1 MATGDVTTVAS
12 GTPPARDPRRLN
24 VAVIRDYGVVV
35 AFVAL
40 FVTLSISSSAF
51 LTWSNIKNLAFQT
64 APLGIIAIGGT
75 FVFIAGGFDLSVGAI
90 SGFGAI
96 IAGKVFLHLGLGLWP
111 SFILGMLV
119 GLGCGVGNGLLVTLG
134 RVNAFIA
141 TLATSIIIYGFS
153 QVITGGNLVSV
164 DAISWQ
170 TLGLDSALGINYPVF
185 IWLGFALVAGFLLS
199 RTMFG
204 RYVYAAGGNAEA
216 ARLAGVRVNVIRAT
230 TFAIS
235 GLAAGIA
242 GVILFSEVGT
252 AQWNANQGIEFDSI
266 TAIVLGGTSLL
277 GGEGAIWRTVLGA
290 FFLQMIGNGFDL
302 LGTTPQWQYVI
313 KGLILAAAVSLDAW
327 ARRSRA

>member
-1 MATGDVTTVAS
+1 MATRDAAVVQRN
-12 GTPPARDPRRLN
+12 PLRLARRVN
-24 VAVIRDYGVVV
+24 VAVVRDYGVVV

-40 FVTLSISSSAF
+40 FVTLSVTSSAF
-51 LTWSNIKNLAFQT
+51 FTGANMKNLAFQT
-64 APLGIIAIGGT
+64 APVGIIAVGGT

-96 IAGKVFLHLGLGLWP
+96 IAGKAFLGTGVGLWG
-111 SFILGMLV
+111 SLLLGALV

-134 RVNAFIA
+134 KVNAFIA
-141 TLATSIIIYGFS
+141 TLATSIVIYGFA
-153 QVITGGNLVSV
+153 QVVTGGNLVSV
-164 DAISWQ
+164 SANRFSI
-170 TLGLDSALGINYPVF
+170 LGLGSAWGINYPVF
-185 IWLGFALVAGFLLS
+185 VWIAFALAAGFLLS
-199 RTMFG
+199 RTRFG
-204 RYVYAAGGNAEA
+204 RYAYATGGNAEA
-216 ARLAGVRVNVIRAT
+216 ARLAGVRVNVVRAA

-252 AQWNANQGIEFDSI
+252 AQWNANSGIEFDAI

-327 ARRSRA
+327 ARRRRA

>member
-1 MATGDVTTVAS
+1 MATRDATVVQRN
-12 GTPPARDPRRLN
+12 PLRFARRVN
-24 VAVIRDYGVVV
+24 VAVVRDYGVVV

-40 FVTLSISSSAF
+40 FVTLSVTSSAF
-51 LTWSNIKNLAFQT
+51 FTGANMKNLAFQT
-64 APLGIIAIGGT
+64 APVGIIAVGGT

-96 IAGKVFLHLGLGLWP
+96 IAGKAFLGTGVGLWG
-111 SFILGMLV
+111 SLLLGALV

-134 RVNAFIA
+134 KVNAFIA
-141 TLATSIIIYGFS
+141 TLATSIVIYGFA
-153 QVITGGNLVSV
+153 QVVTGGNLVSV
-164 DAISWQ
+164 SANRFSS
-170 TLGLDSALGINYPVF
+170 LGLGSAWGINYPVF
-185 IWLGFALVAGFLLS
+185 VWIAFALAAGFLLS
-199 RTMFG
+199 RTRFG
-204 RYVYAAGGNAEA
+204 RYAYATGGNAEA
-216 ARLAGVRVNVIRAT
+216 ARLAGVRVNVVRAA

-252 AQWNANQGIEFDSI
+252 AQWNANSGIEFDAI

-327 ARRSRA
+327 ARRRRA

>member
-1 MATGDVTTVAS
+1 VLGGDQEN
-12 GTPPARDPRRLN
+12 GD
-24 VAVIRDYGVVV
+24 AV
-35 AFVAL
+35 
-40 FVTLSISSSAF
+40 
-51 LTWSNIKNLAFQT
+51 
-64 APLGIIAIGGT
+64 GGT

-96 IAGKVFLHLGLGLWP
+96 IAGKAFLGTGVGLWG
-111 SFILGMLV
+111 SLLLGALV

-134 RVNAFIA
+134 KVNAFIA
-141 TLATSIIIYGFS
+141 TLATSIVIYGFA
-153 QVITGGNLVSV
+153 QVVTGGNLVSV
-164 DAISWQ
+164 SANRFSI
-170 TLGLDSALGINYPVF
+170 LGLGSAWGINYPVF
-185 IWLGFALVAGFLLS
+185 VWIAFALAAGFLLS
-199 RTMFG
+199 RTRFG
-204 RYVYAAGGNAEA
+204 RYAYATGGNAEA
-216 ARLAGVRVNVIRAT
+216 ARLAGVRVNVVRAA

-252 AQWNANQGIEFDSI
+252 AQWNANSGIEFDAI

-327 ARRSRA
+327 ARRRRA

>member
-1 MATGDVTTVAS
+1 MSANDVTVAPKAALTR
-12 GTPPARDPRRLN
+12 GRRID
-24 VAVIRDYGVVV
+24 VAVIRDYGVVI

-40 FVTLSISSSAF
+40 FITLSLTSGAF
-51 LTWSNIKNLAFQT
+51 FTWSNLKNLAFQT
-64 APLGIIAIGGT
+64 APLGILAIGGT

-96 IAGKVFLHLGLGLWP
+96 LAGKAFLGTGLGVWP
-111 SFILGMLV
+111 SLVLGMLV
-119 GLGCGVGNGLLVTLG
+119 GLGCGLGNGLLVTFG

-141 TLATSIIIYGFS
+141 TLATSIIIYGFA
-153 QVITGGNLVSV
+153 QVVTHGNLVSV
-164 DAISWQ
+164 DAPAFGQ
-170 TLGLDSALGINYPVF
+170 LGLSRAFGIGIPVF
-185 IWLGFALVAGFLLS
+185 VWIGFALVAGFLLS
-199 RTMFG
+199 RTAFG
-204 RYVYAAGGNAEA
+204 RYVYATGGNAEA
-216 ARLAGVRVNVIRAT
+216 ARLAGVRVSVIRAI

-235 GLAAGIA
+235 GLSAGVA

-252 AQWNANQGIEFDSI
+252 AQWNANSGIEFDSI

-327 ARRSRA
+327 ARRSRS

>member
-1 MATGDVTTVAS
+1 VATQEVEVVRRRPLELARLGDI
-12 GTPPARDPRRLN
+12 
-24 VAVIRDYGVVV
+24 AVIRDYGVVV
-35 AFVAL
+35 AFIAL
-40 FVTLSISSSAF
+40 FVTLSLSSSAF
-51 LTWSNIKNLAFQT
+51 FTSANMKNLAFQT
-64 APLGIIAIGGT
+64 APVGIIAAGGT
-75 FVFIAGGFDLSVGAI
+75 LVFIGGGFDLSVGAI
-90 SGFGAI
+90 SGFAAI
-96 IAGKVFLHLGLGLWP
+96 VCGKAFLGTGIGLWG
-111 SFILGMLV
+111 SFIVGALV
-119 GLGCGVGNGLLVTLG
+119 GLGCGIGNGILVTVG

-141 TLATSIIIYGFS
+141 TLATSIIIYGFA

-164 DAISWQ
+164 EASRFA
-170 TLGLDSALGINYPVF
+170 TLGLDAAWGINFPVF
-185 IWLGFALVAGFLLS
+185 VWAAFALVCGFLLS
-199 RTMFG
+199 RTIFG

-216 ARLAGVRVNVIRAT
+216 ARLSGVRVDTVRAT

-235 GLAAGIA
+235 GMGAGIA

-252 AQWNANQGIEFDSI
+252 AQWNANSGIEFDAI

-327 ARRSRA
+327 ARRRRA

>member
-1 MATGDVTTVAS
+1 MATRDATIERGRATDF
-12 GTPPARDPRRLN
+12 ARRID
-24 VAVIRDYGVVV
+24 VAVVRDYGVVV

-40 FVTLSISSSAF
+40 FITLSIASGPF
-51 LTWSNIKNLAFQT
+51 LTWANLKNLAFQT
-64 APLGIIAIGGT
+64 APVGIIAIGGT

-96 IAGKVFLHLGLGLWP
+96 IAGKLFLGSGMGMWGAM
-111 SFILGMLV
+111 ILGMLV
-119 GLGCGVGNGLLVTLG
+119 GLGCGIGNGLLVTVG

-141 TLATSIIIYGFS
+141 TLATSIIIYGFA
-153 QVITGGNLVSV
+153 QVVTHGNLVSV
-164 DAISWQ
+164 ESERWT
-170 TLGLDSALGINYPVF
+170 TLGLGSFLGINYPVF
-185 IWLGFALVAGFLLS
+185 VWLGLALVAGFLLS
-199 RTMFG
+199 RTNFG

-216 ARLAGVRVNVIRAT
+216 ARLAGVRVGVIRSI
-230 TFAIS
+230 TFALS

-277 GGEGAIWRTVLGA
+277 GGEGAIWRAVLGA
-290 FFLQMIGNGFDL
+290 LFLQMIGNGFDL
-302 LGTTPQWQYVI
+302 LGTSAQWQYVI

-327 ARRSRA
+327 ARRRRT

>member
-1 MATGDVTTVAS
+1 MATGDVTTTAP
-12 GTPPARDPRRLN
+12 GTPARERRRIN
-24 VAVIRDYGVVV
+24 VAVVRDYGVVI

-40 FVTLSISSSAF
+40 FVVLSLTSSAF
-51 LTWSNIKNLAFQT
+51 FTWSNIKNLAFQT

-75 FVFIAGGFDLSVGAI
+75 FVFIAGGFDLSVGAV

-96 IAGKVFLHLGLGLWP
+96 IAGKVFLHTGLGVWP
-111 SFILGMLV
+111 SMIVGVLV

-141 TLATSIIIYGFS
+141 TLATSIIIYGLG
-153 QVITGGNLVSV
+153 QVVTGGNLVSV
-164 DAISWQ
+164 DANSWS
-170 TLGLDSALGINYPVF
+170 TLGLNSVFGIGIPVF
-185 IWLGFALVAGFLLS
+185 IWLGFALVAGFLMS

-216 ARLAGVRVNVIRAT
+216 ARLAGVRVNVIRAI

-235 GLAAGIA
+235 GVAAGVA